1 MKMLI
6 IEQKKKEKET
16 CSPNNASHHLGHCAF
31 HLSVHYCCQQ
41 LQLALQAAAYS
52 CSGGHWCCLAWEWCL
67 QVAPLFHLGANM
79 TKWSVHSCRAYKPM
93 LFITFLTWACPIIS
107 LLTYYITMYNRYR
120 LVYTTLH
127 RPVATN
133 CNQLPLRFWATT
145 TNKKRRPP
153 VRFSLVQF
161 FMN

>member
-1 MKMLI
+1 MMLI
-6 IEQKKKEKET
+6 VIRAAVHLVSVSIVIVSNSNLPYEQWLAGMVVMLGGCCG
-16 CSPNNASHHLGHCAF
+16 CSLMLLVVG
-31 HLSVHYCCQQ
+31 VV
-41 LQLALQAAAYS
+41 
-52 CSGGHWCCLAWEWCL
+52 SGSFLFWC
-67 QVAPLFHLGANM
+67 ANM